1 MRTDTDRLNWL
12 IENEAYSL
20 LDSDNYGPEWWFERS
35 RFELVRETIDI
46 AMDAPIAEEEAKV
59 ILLAVQRQR
68 QGMPSG
74 RKQKQ
79 AEL

>member
-1 MRTDTDRLNWL
+1 MAVG
-12 IENEAYSL
+12 EARSV
-20 LDSDNYGPEWWFERS
+20 NGGAVQGHRHARHPQIQQWWFERS